1 MAKNRGFLKFWGRQK
16 FFSKKIFFV
25 PKFSKNLYFWPF
37 LAKKSTQLAST
48 PRWVKVH
55 MSMMAQKNRNK
66 KCQKRVQKFFSKK
79 IFFDPKFSKNLY
91 FWPFLVKNS
100 INLVSLQ
107 CSIGVG
113 MHVMAQNDHNTILL
127 KWVKKISKFLPPK
140 IQKIDFLGPKMAK
153 NDQKIEKFS
162 KKFFWSESI

>member
-1 MAKNRGFLKFWGRQK
+1 M
-16 FFSKKIFFV
+16 
-25 PKFSKNLYFWPF
+25 
-37 LAKKSTQLAST
+37 

-79 IFFDPKFSKNLY
+79 NFFDPKFSKNLY

-107 CSIGVG
+107 SSIGVG
-113 MHVMAQNDHNTILL
+113 MRAIAQNDRNTILL
-127 KWVKKISKFLPPK
+127 KWVKKNQNFAL
-140 IQKIDFLGPKMAK
+140 
-153 NDQKIEKFS
+153 
-162 KKFFWSESI
+162 KKFKNSIFWAQKWSKMTKKSKNFRNFFGRN